1 MERIKIVFIL
11 LLLSYCSCVSAQ
23 KKMSKKQFIIDS
35 TNIVK
40 PKLVRPQFRFDNRL
54 IFTKNGSLRISGA
67 DAGVLLKNKLRVT
80 LGYYSLSEQPKSL
93 TKTINSIEYQGQYKS
108 SYGALNMEFI
118 YKDKRF
124 FSLGMPLEF
133 GMGINSLNYTSE
145 INNLETGNKSGFIA
159 MSYFGISGTFKPIR
173 WIGLKGAFGYKKT
186 LYNQVKNSTF
196 DGIYTS
202 LGLAIDFKEIIMDYK
217 MLKLKKRYRKNSN
230 SLETA
235 VDLMTD

>member
-1 MERIKIVFIL
+1 
-11 LLLSYCSCVSAQ
+11 
-23 KKMSKKQFIIDS
+23 
-35 TNIVK
+35 
-40 PKLVRPQFRFDNRL
+40 
-54 IFTKNGSLRISGA
+54 
-67 DAGVLLKNKLRVT
+67 
-80 LGYYSLSEQPKSL
+80 
-93 TKTINSIEYQGQYKS
+93 
-108 SYGALNMEFI
+108 MEFI

-133 GMGINSLNYTSE
+133 GMGINSLNYRSE
-145 INNLETGNKSGFIA
+145 INNLETGNKSGLIA
-159 MSYFGISGTFKPIR
+159 MSYFGLSGTFKPIR

-186 LYNQVKNSTF
+186 LYNQVKNSSF